1 MTDKP
6 DRDGILDPRASE
18 PVAKPPEIEA
28 VDRWAAEPDNMA
40 AWDAARRWLAHTAG
54 DVDEALDVARTAL
67 LLASDGPER
76 ERARRELLDLLA
88 DRRPL
93 AASAHFRPAAN
104 ITDPLPR
111 PILRAAG
118 MSGAVLA
125 EGAVCLLS
133 GAGGAAKS
141 TLATTLALDVAYG
154 GELADPDGAD
164 GMGKGF
170 SGLFDVR
177 PGPVMVASY
186 EDPAGVSN
194 WRLRELARARGAS
207 DDILGRVHVA
217 HTAGLPLY
225 GPPDTGLYSARPEP
239 LRGWAHLWAAADI
252 IRPALVVIDP
262 ALDAYTGDPNNL
274 AAVREFVSALGAEA
288 AARKCGILLVAH
300 SNKAARGKELRP
312 LRGRAGRRRGSVGRR
327 RQGSPDA
334 DRPGR
339 QPDTGNRQGQL
350 GPCLRPDAARA
361 GVQRCRSPD
370 RIRRAG
376 RLD

>member
-18 PVAKPPEIEA
+18 SVALPSEIEA
-28 VDRWAAEPDNMA
+28 FDRWAAEPDNLA
-40 AWDAARRWLAHTAG
+40 AWEAARRWLAHAAG
-54 DVDEALDVARTAL
+54 DVDDVMDVARTAL
-67 LLASDGPER
+67 LLAPDGPER

-88 DRRPL
+88 D
-93 AASAHFRPAAN
+93 
-104 ITDPLPR
+104 
-111 PILRAAG
+111 
-118 MSGAVLA
+118 
-125 EGAVCLLS
+125 
-133 GAGGAAKS
+133 
-141 TLATTLALDVAYG
+141 
-154 GELADPDGAD
+154 PDGAD
-164 GMGKGF
+164 GMGKGV

-186 EDPAGVSN
+186 EDPAGVSG
-194 WRLRELARARGAS
+194 WRLRELARARGAT
-207 DDILGRVHVA
+207 DAALERIHVA

-225 GPPDTGLYSARPEP
+225 GPPDNGLYNARPEP
-239 LRGWAHLWAAADI
+239 MRGWAHLWAAADI

-274 AAVREFVSALGAEA
+274 APG
-288 AARKCGILLVAH
+288 G
-300 SNKAARGKELRP
+300 
-312 LRGRAGRRRGSVGRR
+312 RRGSVGRR
-327 RQGSPDA
+327 RQGSPDT

-350 GPCLRPDAARA
+350 GPRLRPDAAHV
-361 GVQRCRSPD
+361 GGQRCRRAG

>member
-28 VDRWAAEPDNMA
+28 FDRWAAEPDNLA
-40 AWDAARRWLAHTAG
+40 AWEAARRWLAHAAG

-67 LLASDGPER
+67 LLAPDGPER

-125 EGAVCLLS
+125 DGAVCLLS

-177 PGPVMVASY
+177 PGPVMMASY
-186 EDPAGVSN
+186 EDPAGVSG
-194 WRLRELARARGAS
+194 WRLRELARARGAT
-207 DDILGRVHVA
+207 DAVLERVHVA

-225 GPPDTGLYSARPEP
+225 GPTDNGLYNARPEP
-239 LRGWAHLWAAADI
+239 MRGWAHLWAAADS

-274 AAVREFVSALGAEA
+274 AAVREFVSALG
-288 AARKCGILLVAH
+288 R
-300 SNKAARGKELRP
+300 RGRGAVLRRPAGGPQPQGRQGQGLRP
-312 LRGRAGRRRGSVGRR
+312 LRPRTGGRRGSVGRR

-339 QPDTGNRQGQL
+339 QPHTGNRQGQL
-350 GPCLRPDAARA
+350 GPRLRPGAARA
-361 GVQRCRSPD
+361 GVQRCRGPD
-370 RIRRAG
+370 RIRHG